1 MFSWLLFTI
10 LCFWMSLFSF
20 IIAPINLFFLILLSE
35 IIWVILFNLSSLVGS
50 IIDDVTCFSLSFFI
64 LGFASIELC
73 FGLLL
78 LIFLKQLKLTLNL
91 SNNLKNSSVRTFEK
105 LLLQKRLKIKI

>member
-1 MFSWLLFTI
+1 
-10 LCFWMSLFSF
+10 
-20 IIAPINLFFLILLSE
+20 
-35 IIWVILFNLSSLVGS
+35 LSSLVGS

-91 SNNLKNSSVRTFEK
+91 SNNLKNNSVRTFEK